1 MELRFN
7 GAIVCVFGPP
17 GSGKSNW
24 VKWLFR
30 RTAYSRHIIYDP
42 MHEYDTDRYNV
53 ARPPRSTAY
62 RRYDKGNDELNKTI
76 DELIMGSPP
85 AIRPRYFVID
95 EANRLLP
102 NGKPPGEAAQDLIDF
117 NRHYE
122 PGIGVM
128 AICRRPAQ
136 INTDLE
142 NLASYHIVFGQQGK
156 NDRRAY
162 GDLHRDLPD
171 ALDAKDRYAP
181 VVVGPNNDLQTFA
194 PVDYLG
200 ETPTI

>member
-1 MELRFN
+1 MKIKFSGN
-7 GAIVCVFGPP
+7 IVCVFGPP
-17 GSGKSNW
+17 GSGKTNW
-24 VKWLFR
+24 MKWLFR
-30 RTAYSRHIIYDP
+30 RNAYSRHIIYDP
-42 MHEYDTDRYNV
+42 MHEYDPNRYNV

-62 RRYDKGNDELNKTI
+62 RRYETGNDELNKTV
-76 DELIMGSPP
+76 DELIMASPP

-102 NGKPPGEAAQDLIDF
+102 NNKPPGEAAQDLIDF

-122 PGIGVM
+122 PGITLF
-128 AICRRPAQ
+128 ALCRRPAQ

-142 NLASYHIVFGQQGK
+142 NLASYYVCFGYQGK

-162 GDLHRDLPD
+162 GDIHVDLVD
-171 ALDAKDRYAP
+171 ALDEKDRYGP
-181 VVVGPNNDLQTFA
+181 VVVGQDNEISTFE